1 MLVLHLPNHHC
12 IGFLDTMHNKKFDVG
27 HLLRKQISSIHSYIA
42 SYSMLWTLIFTCL
55 LEALILQ
62 CRKVNE
68 IVVQE

>member
-12 IGFLDTMHNKKFDVG
+12 IGFLNTVYNKKFDVG
-27 HLLRKQISSIHSYIA
+27 HLLRKQTSSIH
-42 SYSMLWTLIFTCL
+42 SYSMLWTLSLTYL
-55 LEALILQ
+55 LEGLMSK